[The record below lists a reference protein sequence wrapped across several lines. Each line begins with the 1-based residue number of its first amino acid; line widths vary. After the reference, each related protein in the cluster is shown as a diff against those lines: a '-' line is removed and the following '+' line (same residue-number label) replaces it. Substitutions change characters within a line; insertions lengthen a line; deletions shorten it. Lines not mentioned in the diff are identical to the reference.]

1 MNTPPLGQADEE
13 EGLEVKGGQGVGA
26 SQRGGCIRHSASC
39 NKHDKCGGKPVIKTH
54 KSEDVLNNVVINVNR
69 FPTIF
74 KETCLLLDHRD
85 WLDWYKS
92 VHF

>member
-39 NKHDKCGGKPVIKTH
+39 VHWSSLCEEGAPEEERWLVASRHMEEASLVRGNKSYLTNSYWC
-54 KSEDVLNNVVINVNR
+54 
-69 FPTIF
+69 
-74 KETCLLLDHRD
+74 
-85 WLDWYKS
+85 
-92 VHF
+92 